1 MKSFSLDS
9 FRVAALRLTV
19 VGVFGAAFLATSTA
33 PASAQ
38 SSTSAVNENIEEVVV
53 VGSRRRDRSASDSP
67 VPIDVIGS
75 DELEAQGGSNLDS
88 LIASVVPSYNVS
100 QEPISDAATFIRPA
114 TLRGLSP
121 DATLVLVNGKRRHR
135 AAVIAL
141 LGAGVSGGSQGPD
154 VSAIPAIALD
164 RLEVLR
170 DGASSQYGSDA
181 IAGIMNFVLKEDS
194 SGMAFDLKWGSYFE
208 GDGDGIT
215 LSGNIGLPM
224 SSFGFANLSFEWKE
238 SDPTNRAIQRLDAQA
253 LITAGN
259 MNVRTPHAQVWGAPE
274 YSDDYKLVGNF
285 GFDFGNGLEGYAF
298 TNYAERQVEGGFYY
312 RNPHTRGG
320 VFQGPYVDRTTGV
333 RIGDTI
339 KVRGPMRNAAGEVM
353 RDTNMNVMFDP
364 NNDNLLTVNDGRV
377 GNIAGPAADR
387 IYKYVESDGSGG
399 YGDYTGDAPVRS
411 LKVADLHQDTRGE
424 SEYDPMN
431 PDANC
436 RQIPIVNNTPDQA
449 MLTATNMDDDCYT
462 LYEKFPGGFTPQF
475 GGRVTD
481 YAFAGGVRGEVG
493 DWYMDFSAV
502 IGSSDAEFYIYNTIN
517 PQLFGQKNDIDTF
530 YEAGGYTETDY
541 TINAD
546 FSRPFDVGFYEPL
559 NVAFGFETREEEFKI
574 TAGERNS
581 WLIDGSGANATVDE
595 YRLAD
600 QGFGVGSNGFPG
612 FQPGDAGTSTSS
624 AIAAYVDL
632 ETKFSDEFLMQLA
645 LRYED
650 YDDFGDTTDG
660 KIAMRYQVS
669 DTVAL
674 RGAFSTGFR
683 VPTAGQA
690 NLRNV
695 TTEFNMGRLADVGT
709 LPPTRF
715 NNVALQYKVDAN
727 MDNNPDTTDPDTVR
741 TVQSTAL
748 TPEEST
754 NLTVGA
760 VIEAGPVDITIDYYN
775 IEIEDRVTFTSRFN
789 LTSSAGTGGMA
800 GVDTETGLTCTGGMC
815 GVQLLEAAGI
825 GDAGSLT
832 SVRFFSNQQTLEAS
846 GIDLVVTWPFDLGAG
861 SSTLTAV
868 ANFSEVELG
877 KFNSTYTNANRV
889 RQIEEGRPD
898 NRLVLTWTHLQGP
911 WRFMARTRYYGEYY
925 DAPTNS
931 ASVAYV
937 PGAEVLFDFEFG
949 YDITSEFNLTLGA
962 QNVFDTYPD
971 KNPNSNGNVAGL
983 PYPEGSP
990 FGFNGGYYYLK
1001 ARWTQD

>member
-9 FRVAALRLTV
+9 FRAAALRLTV

-215 LSGNIGLPM
+215 LSGNIGLPL

-238 SDPTNRAIQRLDAQA
+238 SDPTDRAIQRTDAQG
-253 LITAGN
+253 LIDSGN
-259 MNVRTPHAQVWGAPE
+259 TNVRTPHAQVWGAPE

-312 RNPHTRGG
+312 RNPVTPGSQRNG
-320 VFQGPYVDRTTGV
+320 VFA
-333 RIGDTI
+333 
-339 KVRGPMRNAAGEVM
+339 GPMVDPVTGNASSA
-353 RDTNMNVMFDP
+353 TN
-364 NNDNLLTVNDGRV
+364 
-377 GNIAGPAADR
+377 A
-387 IYKYVESDGSGG
+387 
-399 YGDYTGDAPVRS
+399 VRS
-411 LKVADLHQDTRGE
+411 VKVADISGN
-424 SEYDPMN
+424 YDSSN
-431 PDANC
+431 PNADC
-436 RQIPIVNNTPDQA
+436 PSGIPITTTMMDGEDRFTVNQTLLDSVNADS
-449 MLTATNMDDDCYT
+449 DCYT
-462 LYEKFPGGFTPQF
+462 LYQRFPGGFTPQF
-475 GGRVTD
+475 GGRITD
-481 YAFAGGVRGEVG
+481 YAFAGGVRGEIA
-493 DWYMDFSAV
+493 DWHMDFSAV
-502 IGSSDAEFYIYNTIN
+502 IGSSDAEFYINNTVN
-517 PQLFGQKNDIDTF
+517 PQLLAQGNNIPIS

-546 FSRPFDVGFYEPL
+546 FSRPFEVGFYEPL
-559 NVAFGFETREEEFKI
+559 NVAFGFETRKEEFKI
-574 TAGERNS
+574 TAGETNS
-581 WLIDGSGANATVDE
+581 WFQDKPNELV
-595 YRLAD
+595 D
-600 QGFGVGSNGFPG
+600 QGFDAGSNGFVG
-612 FQPGDAGTSTSS
+612 FRPSDAGTHSTS

-632 ETKFSDEFLMQLA
+632 ETKFSEEFLMQLA

-650 YDDFGDTTDG
+650 YDDFGDTTNG
-660 KIAMRYQVS
+660 KLAMRYQIN

-674 RGAFSTGFR
+674 RGAYSTGFR

-690 NLRNV
+690 NLRNT
-695 TTEFNMGRLADVGT
+695 TTEFNMGMLADVGT
-709 LPPTRF
+709 LPPTVF
-715 NNVALQYKVDAN
+715 NNMLEYRDGN
-727 MDNNPDTTDPDTVR
+727 SHS
-741 TVQSTAL
+741 TVQPTAL

-760 VIEAGPVDITIDYYN
+760 VIEAGPVDITIDYYD
-775 IEIEDRVTFTSRFN
+775 IEIEDRITLTSRFA
-789 LTSSAGTGGMA
+789 LTNSAVGSAGTDMVTGAACAGNMCAVQRLVAA
-800 GVDTETGLTCTGGMC
+800 GV
-815 GVQLLEAAGI
+815 AG
-825 GDAGSLT
+825 AENFS
-832 SVRFFSNQQTLEAS
+832 SVRFFSNEQTVEAS

-861 SSTLTAV
+861 ASTLTAV
-868 ANFSEVELG
+868 ANFSDVELG

-889 RQIEEGRPD
+889 RQIEEGRPE

-925 DAPTNS
+925 DAPTNDP
-931 ASVAYV
+931 SVAYV
-937 PGAEVLFDFEFG
+937 PGAEALFDFEFG

-971 KNPNSNGNVAGL
+971 KNSNPDSGGNVAGL
-983 PYPEGSP
+983 PYAEGSP